1 MKADELKYPG
11 SRRIYVPGALFPEIK
26 VAMREVTLSDSVFP
40 DGTTEPNEPV
50 RIYDCSDPWGG
61 MRLFMVRQSRDSPA

>member
-40 DGTTEPNEPV
+40 VGMCAGMPAV
-50 RIYDCSDPWGG
+50 RCRPQI
-61 MRLFMVRQSRDSPA
+61 